1 MTTLYLFFKQGHYS
15 TVYLAELGSNPDVK
29 KVAVKIPTMKET
41 NVQEVKFDLK
51 REILTMNSLDHPHI
65 VKLLGISE
73 SE

>member
-1 MTTLYLFFKQGHYS
+1 MIPYLMYSLQGHYS
-15 TVYLAELGSNPDVK
+15 TVYLAELGSSSDVK